1 MKFLLNYV
9 KCKPLSIYTLY
20 YMHCNKVW
28 PIYFVPGLAVINQS
42 DLKTWFKIC
51 LGLTAS
57 GYIVKILKSY
67 KTKKFLIDVH
77 KVPLT

>member
-1 MKFLLNYV
+1 MSSLNCV
-9 KCKPLSIYTLY
+9 KAKPLQPIYTMY
-20 YMHCNKVW
+20 AIKFGQY
-28 PIYFVPGLAVINQS
+28 ISYLAAINQS